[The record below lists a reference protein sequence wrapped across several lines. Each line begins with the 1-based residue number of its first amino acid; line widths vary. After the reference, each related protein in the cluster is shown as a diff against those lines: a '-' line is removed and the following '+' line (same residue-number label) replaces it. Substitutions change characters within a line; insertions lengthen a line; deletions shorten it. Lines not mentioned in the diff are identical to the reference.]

1 MVLGRHAELLA
12 AGAAQWQFARQY
24 TICTPA
30 LYRVPAPMLLLC
42 TTSNRCA
49 SSATGHADFCCL
61 WPVTHM
67 SWVSMTCDH
76 VVCRPRNS
84 GGVAG
89 RGARGPHDA
98 CLPSPLGHPL
108 RGWYSLGV
116 PCWQGS
122 AARLLLAQAATVE
135 EANTCECRVSLA
147 EAVLNARVRAAGPL
161 PFEWRLLPLKYFD
174 VSNNSLTGD
183 LSFLPRSLLSSQF

>member
-1 MVLGRHAELLA
+1 MAICPTVYYLHSHPVSRSRTNVAFVYNLKVAVRHLPQAMLIFVVF
-12 AGAAQWQFARQY
+12 GQSPTCFGS
-24 TICTPA
+24 
-30 LYRVPAPMLLLC
+30 RV
-42 TTSNRCA
+42 
-49 SSATGHADFCCL
+49 
-61 WPVTHM
+61 
-67 SWVSMTCDH
+67 TCDH

-84 GGVAG
+84 GGLAG
-89 RGARGPHDA
+89 RGARGPHDV

-135 EANTCECRVSLA
+135 EANTCECRVSVA